1 MENFMQNPTLDGNT
15 FYLSGNKDACVILI
29 HGFTATTVE
38 VRPLAEYLNSHGGFH
53 VHAPLLPGHG
63 TSPVELNKKTWQEWK
78 KSVEIIFLEANK
90 RFEKVYI
97 AGESMGGVLACLIA
111 SEFPQIQKVVL
122 YSPAIKVSNLSFST
136 FIRFF
141 KDYIP
146 KTSGDNKK
154 SNNEIFPWQGYSV
167 NPTNG
172 AFQLYKL
179 QQVTKRRLNLITQPV
194 LIFQSELDKT
204 ISSESAQII
213 YNSIKSRQKELIRL
227 QNSGHTLI
235 LGQEFD
241 FVARKTLAFL
251 K

>member
-1 MENFMQNPTLDGNT
+1 
-15 FYLSGNKDACVILI
+15 
-29 HGFTATTVE
+29 
-38 VRPLAEYLNSHGGFH
+38 
-53 VHAPLLPGHG
+53 
-63 TSPVELNKKTWQEWK
+63 
-78 KSVEIIFLEANK
+78 
-90 RFEKVYI
+90 
-97 AGESMGGVLACLIA
+97 
-111 SEFPQIQKVVL
+111 L